1 MSIKQG
7 VFNMIKESDII
18 YEQGKYW
25 ILKTDKA
32 YWVMENTVT
41 HSERRGIFGFTFLD
55 RAKQHIEQ
63 LIKG

>member
-1 MSIKQG
+1 
-7 VFNMIKESDII
+7 MIKEQDII
-18 YEQGKYW
+18 YENGKYW

-41 HSERRGIFGFTFLD
+41 HSVRKGIFGFSFLD

-63 LIKG
+63 LNEVQQ

>member
-1 MSIKQG
+1 
-7 VFNMIKESDII
+7 MIKESDII

-32 YWVMENTVT
+32 YWVMENTIT
-41 HSERRGIFGFTFLD
+41 HSQRRGIFGFTFLD